1 MNMKNPK
8 RIFNK
13 SNCIK
18 WENYISVEHP
28 NENNNLYYKNINYN
42 NYKKYKNK
50 EENSNRFEK
59 ILNKFKKIIKKQRKL
74 DNENNKIH
82 VIDSSNLYEDF
93 RENLKDD

>member
-28 NENNNLYYKNINYN
+28 NENNNLQYKNINYN
-42 NYKKYKNK
+42 TKITKKKKKYK
-50 EENSNRFEK
+50 
-59 ILNKFKKIIKKQRKL
+59 I
-74 DNENNKIH
+74 
-82 VIDSSNLYEDF
+82 
-93 RENLKDD
+93 

>member
-28 NENNNLYYKNINYN
+28 NEN
-42 NYKKYKNK
+42 K

-74 DNENNKIH
+74 DNKNNKIH